1 MSVNRTPNAPS
12 ETAKKKKAP
21 LKVRLDQLV
30 VERGLAPT
38 IEKARGII
46 GAGLVLVNDE
56 PADKAGMSYLATCAI
71 RLRKKCPYVS
81 RGGLKLEQALSYF
94 AINLEKTICAD
105 IGASSGGF
113 THCLL
118 EHGAPK
124 VFAVDVAY
132 GMLDWKM
139 RSDDRVV
146 VMERF
151 NARKLTRDDIGE
163 AIDLA
168 VMDTSFISITKIIP
182 ALLPLFEEGGVDII
196 ALIKPQFELE
206 KHEVEG
212 GVVRDPEL
220 HQKAID
226 KIVDFVT
233 ERGLNFEGP
242 TPSPILGPK
251 GNREFLLRI
260 LS

>member
-1 MSVNRTPNAPS
+1 M
-12 ETAKKKKAP
+12 
-21 LKVRLDQLV
+21 LV
-30 VERGLAPT
+30 DRGLCPSL
-38 IEKARGII
+38 EKARGVI

-56 PADKAGMSYLATCAI
+56 PADKAGMSYPTTSAV

-81 RGGLKLEQALSYF
+81 RGGLKLEQALNYF
-94 AINLEKTICAD
+94 KIDLEKRVCAD

-139 RSDDRVV
+139 RSDERVV

-163 AIDLA
+163 PIDLA

-182 ALLPLFEEGGVDII
+182 ALIPLFSEGNVDII

-212 GVVRDPEL
+212 GVVRDAAL

-226 KIVDFVT
+226 KIVHFIS
-233 ERGLNFEGP
+233 ELGLNYEDP

-260 LS
+260 IS

>member
-1 MSVNRTPNAPS
+1 MSKSCPSNTP
-12 ETAKKKKAP
+12 EKTVKKDKK
-21 LKVRLDQLV
+21 RLDELV
-30 VERGLAPT
+30 VERGLAIS
-38 IEKARGII
+38 IEKAQGII

-56 PADKAGMSYLATCAI
+56 PADKAGMSYANTCAI

-94 AINLEKTICAD
+94 SIDLKTLVCAD

-151 NARKLTRDDIGE
+151 NARKLTREDIGE

-182 ALLPLFEEGGVDII
+182 ALIPLFEDDSVDIV

-206 KHEVEG
+206 KHEVDG
-212 GVVRDPEL
+212 GVVRDPKL

-233 ERGLNFEGP
+233 QLGLNFEGP

-260 LS
+260 IS

>member
-1 MSVNRTPNAPS
+1 MKNNKKP
-12 ETAKKKKAP
+12 AKSTI
-21 LKVRLDQLV
+21 RLDQLLL
-30 VERGLAPT
+30 ERGLAPT
-38 IEKARGII
+38 LEKARGVI

-56 PADKAGMSYLATCAI
+56 PADKAGMSYPATSAV

-81 RGGLKLEQALSYF
+81 RGGFKLEQALNYF
-94 AINLEKTICAD
+94 SIDLSTRVCAD
-105 IGASSGGF
+105 IGASTGGF
-113 THCLL
+113 TDCLL

-151 NARKLTRDDIGE
+151 NARKLTPADMGE
-163 AIDLA
+163 PIDLA

-182 ALLPLFEEGGVDII
+182 ALIPLFNDGAVDII

-206 KHEVEG
+206 KHEVAG

-233 ERGLNFEGP
+233 ELGLNFEGP

-260 LS
+260 IS

>member
-1 MSVNRTPNAPS
+1 MSDSSPAPKSNKTPQSQAS
-12 ETAKKKKAP
+12 KKQI
-21 LKVRLDQLV
+21 RLDELV
-30 VERGLAPT
+30 VVRGLAPN
-38 IEKARGII
+38 IEKARAII

-56 PADKAGMSYLATCAI
+56 PADKAGMSYPSHSAL

-81 RGGLKLEQALSYF
+81 RGGFKLEQALRF
-94 AINLEKTICAD
+94 FKVDLETAVCAD

-113 THCLL
+113 TDCLL
-118 EHGAPK
+118 VHGAPK

-132 GMLDWKM
+132 GQLDWKI
-139 RSDDRVV
+139 RSDDRVI

-151 NARKLTRDDIGE
+151 NARKLTPESLGE
-163 AIDLA
+163 PIDLA

-182 ALLPLFEEGGVDII
+182 ALLPLFKTDKVDIL

-206 KHEVEG
+206 KHLVEG
-212 GVVRDPEL
+212 GVVRDPAL
-220 HQKAID
+220 HQRAIE
-226 KIVDFVT
+226 KIQDFVT
-233 ERGLNFEGP
+233 ELGLSYQGP

-251 GNREFLLRI
+251 GNTEFLLRI